1 VTVKATAG
9 IDTNPGVRP
18 TQGVSMPSTRQT
30 IRRAA
35 ATKTTGTFC
44 DRAGSEAT
52 AIVPPSSAAVFG
64 SSIGR
69 FSVITRKRTGIG
81 SDLASA
87 AGGYALAVRTGRD
100 LVIDW
105 RESLYL
111 RESDNLFG
119 RLFDV
124 PEHIG
129 PCRIVVPEHDVEPDL
144 SGRIV
149 RFGKYDADDLDEELR
164 HSGPS
169 LTHHSLI
176 TSTIRGQRH
185 CTLQQTF
192 LAALTPKPHVVDRI
206 ESFWTETMRGRVVA
220 GIHIRDGN
228 GENLLFN
235 RNELFRRGLGHVF
248 TKMRQFLDAADPQ
261 PDRILICSDSRLVRE
276 RCRSEFGN
284 VAWFGSDIGEPGEG
298 RIHTSARGIRGAEE
312 AVIEMWLLA
321 RCDFL
326 LFNPSWFSYYAQS
339 LGQFR
344 APPLNLDEVSA
355 YGSKQAWNRKVERA
369 RRLKAKQALSPSRQP
384 VARKSNA
391 APESDRGVGLLES
404 LHQCLGYRRVG
415 PLYGRLAKAGRLIMA
430 AAHQPWKLVRQL
442 GLRRWQRREPPN

>member
-1 VTVKATAG
+1 
-9 IDTNPGVRP
+9 
-18 TQGVSMPSTRQT
+18 MPPTRQT
-30 IRRAA
+30 IRSTT
-35 ATKTTGTFC
+35 ATTTTGSVC

-52 AIVPPSSAAVFG
+52 AIATPSSAAVFG
-64 SSIGR
+64 SSVDG
-69 FSVITRKRTGIG
+69 FFVITRKRTGIG

-111 RESDNLFG
+111 REPDNLFG

-124 PEHIG
+124 PEQIG

-144 SGRIV
+144 SGRTV
-149 RFGKYDADDLDEELR
+149 RFGKHDAHDLDEELR

-169 LTHHSLI
+169 LAHHSLI
-176 TSTIRGQRH
+176 TSTIHDSRH
-185 CTLQQTF
+185 WRLQQTF

-206 ESFWTETMRGRVVA
+206 ESFWTDAMRGRVVA

-235 RNELFRRGLGHVF
+235 RSEFFRRGLGHVF
-248 TKMRQFLDAADPQ
+248 ASVRQFLDAADPR

-344 APPLNLDEVSA
+344 APPLNLDGVSA
-355 YGSKQAWNRKVERA
+355 YGSVQAWNRKVERA
-369 RRLKAKQALSPSRQP
+369 RRLKTRQALSPDRQP
-384 VARKSNA
+384 AARKSNA
-391 APESDRGVGLLES
+391 APEGDRGVGLLES
-404 LHQCLGYRRVG
+404 LHQCLGCSRVG
-415 PLYGRLAKAGRLIMA
+415 ALYGRLAKAGRLIMA
-430 AAHQPWKLVRQL
+430 APHQSWKLVRRL
-442 GLRRWQRREPPN
+442 GLRRRQRREPPN